1 MAEAFIGLGSNIG
14 NRKTNIEE
22 ALRRLFS
29 TPEIKVVKTSSL
41 YLTEPIGR
49 VGQDWFINSA
59 VEVSTQLSPK
69 DLLYLSQKIEEQMG
83 RVRTMPWGPRII
95 DLDILLYGSEIFED
109 NELIIQH
116 PHMHKRKFVLVPLAE
131 IAPDVVHPKLNKTV
145 SELLHQIVVKDTQ
158 KVELYKE

>member
-1 MAEAFIGLGSNIG
+1 
-14 NRKTNIEE
+14 
-22 ALRRLFS
+22 
-29 TPEIKVVKTSSL
+29 
-41 YLTEPIGR
+41 
-49 VGQDWFINSA
+49 
-59 VEVSTQLSPK
+59 
-69 DLLYLSQKIEEQMG
+69 MG

-109 NELIIQH
+109 NELIIPH